1 MADLMTGTKP
11 VVNPT
16 DFRLLRLVDDSRI
29 RSHTG
34 V

>member
-16 DFRLLRLVDDSRI
+16 DFCLPRFADDSRI
-29 RSHTG
+29 RPHTG

>member
-16 DFRLLRLVDDSRI
+16 DFRLPRFADDSRI